1 MDGLILINKEKDW
14 TSRDVCNVIQRIY
27 STKKV
32 GHTGTLDPFAEGLLL
47 VTINRAN
54 KIAQFLD
61 DFTKTY
67 VATIKL
73 GQKTDTLDLTGEVI
87 ETKEVYTLKEEE
99 IIAVLN
105 SFKGKI
111 KQVPPMTSAIH
122 YKGRKLYE
130 YYHEGIEVERET
142 RDVEIYNISL
152 LSFKEDEIIIEA
164 EVSKGTYIRVLGEDI
179 ASKLGTVGH
188 LSFLRRTKIGPFDI
202 KDSIK
207 ISALTSDYIPLSIR
221 ETLNFME
228 TYVVEDDMIKKV
240 KDGVKLNIENIKG
253 DLALIVSKDGE
264 PISIYERKLDNIF
277 TCKRGIWA

>member
-14 TSRDVCNVIQRIY
+14 TSRDVCNVTQRIY

-73 GQKTDTLDLTGEVI
+73 GQKTNTLDLTGEVI
-87 ETKEVYTLKEEE
+87 ETKEVPILKKEK
-99 IIAVLN
+99 IIEVLN

-152 LSFKEDEIIIEA
+152 ISFKDDEIIFEA

-207 ISALTSDYIPLSIR
+207 ISALTSGYIPLSIR

-264 PISIYERKLDNIF
+264 PISIYERKADNIF
-277 TCKRGIWA
+277 ACKRGIWA

>member
-73 GQKTDTLDLTGEVI
+73 GQKTNTLDLTGEVI
-87 ETKEVYTLKEEE
+87 ETKEVPILKEEK
-99 IIAVLN
+99 IIEVLN

-142 RDVEIYNISL
+142 RDVEIFNISL
-152 LSFKEDEIIIEA
+152 LSFEEDEIIFEA

-202 KDSIK
+202 KDSIE